1 MWVLVALNQKLK
13 KKKGQ
18 KEELIELN
26 EGIRENEKIM
36 S

>member
-1 MWVLVALNQKLK
+1 MWLLVALNQKL

-26 EGIRENEKIM
+26 EGIRENDKIM